1 MKNIYEILAQY
12 GMAVEEE
19 HRGEFEKQLFANY
32 KTVHEMEKKD
42 GRIAQLEQAL
52 AEKDEKHAME
62 LAEKDFS
69 QMLHSAITTAKG
81 RNPKAILALLDQES
95 LKQAED
101 PADQI
106 QKTLEQLQKTDGY
119 LFDTRP
125 TPPLYARGT
134 GAQNPNHKKAPTTLA
149 GALQERFSKER
160 K

>member
-12 GMAVEEE
+12 GIAVEEE
-19 HRGEFEKQLFANY
+19 HRGEFEKQLFASY
-32 KTVHEMEKKD
+32 KTVQEVEKKD

-62 LAEKDFS
+62 LAEKDFN
-69 QMLHSAITTAKG
+69 QMLSSAIVAAKG
-81 RNPKAILALLDQES
+81 RNPKAILALLDQQA

-101 PADQI
+101 PGREI

-125 TPPLYARGT
+125 TPPPFARGT
-134 GAQNPNHKKAPTTLA
+134 GAQNPDQKKAPATLA